1 MIQRLTRFGSYPA
14 RRGAPELERV
24 GTCAT
29 DVVPIT
35 PILATTLGRYRR
47 WENEALR
54 EIADSNGELE
64 IVYPPVSIR
73 AEPAVAWV
81 DANDK
86 ETDDGVLRQGIS
98 RVPVHR
104 LRTGTAR
111 QYGYRTVKPEILARH
126 TDRLPNIAPF
136 PITAIAKDWGDAREK
151 FFADNG
157 IFDVVSASAPAAPGA
172 SSPRTRGADR
182 HECGCEVLLDH
193 GST

>member
-35 PILATTLGRYRR
+35 PILATALGRYRR

-86 ETDDGVLRQGIS
+86 EPTTASYAKAYLEYLFTDSAQEL
-98 RVPVHR
+98 
-104 LRTGTAR
+104 LA
-111 QYGYRTVKPEILARH
+111 QYGYRPVKPEILARH